1 MMWLSSMAAREDRN
15 MAVEGSSMREN
26 RFMQHAIATLR
37 TSGLMRVVLM
47 CMVVLSPGCKNLRV
61 KPATGLKSL

>member
-1 MMWLSSMAAREDRN
+1 